1 MGSLVLTFE
10 GNGIKVVADAAK
22 GWQSCKDG
30 FGFFGLGFLD
40 CKGDIKAQVS
50 LQVRARPN
58 DRAFLAP
65 SFPSGLSGRGASGN
79 SLRYELSGAV
89 LEVFVGLGE
98 HVGWLDGAKKPG
110 IKWRPDT
117 PIAVSGLVRFYMAL
131 IISLTPRGPKAAK
144 DTWENDLLPFLSG
157 QFESNRRRH

>member
-1 MGSLVLTFE
+1 MASLILTFE
-10 GNGIKVVADAAK
+10 GKGIRAVGDVSK

-40 CKGDIKAQVS
+40 CVGDIKAQVS
-50 LQVRARPN
+50 LQVRVRPN

-65 SFPSGLSGRGASGN
+65 SFPPNLSSKGASGD
-79 SLRYELSGAV
+79 SLRYELNGPM
-89 LEVFVGLGE
+89 LEVFAGLGE
-98 HVGWLDGAKKPG
+98 SVGWLDRANKPG
-110 IKWRPDT
+110 IKCRPDT
-117 PIAVSGLVRFYMAL
+117 PIAVSVLVQFYMAL
-131 IISLTPRGPKAAK
+131 IISFTPRGRVAK